1 MFNYPLILLFCLY
14 SVFCFG
20 SGLYYSNLLN
30 TKKNEILKNE
40 NLSTLN
46 KLERYYTEKQN
57 NIIKDYLRQIEELKQ
72 IYNNQIKDL
81 ENEKYKD
88 SFIIA
93 NNDINKCMQS
103 DNNNKRLKK
112 RLSTNT
118 DNTDFICYSRTD
130 FYEKIKRSL
139 DIANECDKL
148 ALKYNNLLEICK
160 VKNE

>member
-46 KLERYYTEKQN
+46 KLERYYTDKQN
-57 NIIKDYLRQIEELKQ
+57 NIIKNYLGQIDELKQ
-72 IYNNQIKDL
+72 IYDNQIKEL

-88 SFIIA
+88 SFIIT

-103 DNNNKRLKK
+103 D
-112 RLSTNT
+112 T
-118 DNTDFICYSRTD
+118 DNKQDKRELATKENKPDFICYTKTD
-130 FYEKIKRSL
+130 FYSKIKRSL
-139 DIANECDKL
+139 DIATECDKL
-148 ALKYNNLLEICK
+148 AIQYNKLLEVCTI
-160 VKNE
+160 E

>member
-46 KLERYYTEKQN
+46 KLERYYTDKQN
-57 NIIKDYLRQIEELKQ
+57 NIIKDYLGQIDELKQ
-72 IYNNQIKDL
+72 IYNNQIKEL

-88 SFIIA
+88 SFIIP

-103 DNNNKRLKK
+103 DNTKPNKRELPTKK
-112 RLSTNT
+112 
-118 DNTDFICYSRTD
+118 DQPDFICYTRSD
-130 FYEKIKRSL
+130 FYAKIAQSL
-139 DIANECDKL
+139 DIATECDKL
-148 ALKYNNLLEICK
+148 AMKYNKLLEVCTI
-160 VKNE
+160 E